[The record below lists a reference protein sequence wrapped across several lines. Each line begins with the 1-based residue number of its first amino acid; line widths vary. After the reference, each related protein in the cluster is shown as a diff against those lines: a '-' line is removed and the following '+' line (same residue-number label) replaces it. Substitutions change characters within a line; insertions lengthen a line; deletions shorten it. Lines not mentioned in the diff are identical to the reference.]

1 MTSIDINNIVSTIS
15 DLQNKQRTL
24 EQNSNEYKQQLIIQ
38 KKKFDEETS
47 KFNKIHTSLKEE
59 NNLLKRKLDEQLS
72 YSKRIKT
79 DDFKDIHDNNYY
91 TKYIKNNEK
100 IFSWFVSID
109 YLFNIINIDISTYN
123 DLRKLF
129 FNYKDLSYKIRSYFY
144 NQYGIPDEICNNIAS
159 SINYHFKRDL
169 YKHEQLLQIE
179 TTYTNPNIYDNI
191 SKIMIDISKND
202 QIHKQYHPTIPIIT
216 TNPHKYLINPPN

>member
-15 DLQNKQRTL
+15 DLQNKQRIL
-24 EQNSNEYKQQLIIQ
+24 EQNSNEYKQQLIVQ
-38 KKKFDEETS
+38 KKRFDDETS

-72 YSKRIKT
+72 YNKRIKT

-129 FNYKDLSYKIRSYFY
+129 FNYKDLSYKIRNYFY

-191 SKIMIDISKND
+191 SKIMIEISKND
-202 QIHKQYHPTIPIIT
+202 QTHKQFHPTIPIIT
-216 TNPHKYLINPPN
+216 TNPYKYLVNPPK